1 MERNHLVDKVA
12 MVTRAAGGVG
22 RAVALRLAQDG
33 ADLVIHHEADEDG
46 ARAVA
51 AEVEALGRKA
61 TVVQASLNDAD
72 SIRAMTATVAA
83 DNPQLHVLVH
93 SAGHGASGPLT
104 TLDFDDW
111 RETLD
116 VNATAMLL
124 LVQGV
129 LPGLKAAGGA
139 DVIAISNEGSRS
151 CFSDYGASGTA
162 KAALEALCR
171 NLAFELVHDGIRVN
185 ILIAGPTETPGNAR
199 LGYPPAVYAFGE
211 KKSPQGRL
219 GRPDDL
225 AGTVSFLCSA
235 DAGWILGQT
244 VVVDGGLTLGVDFRD
259 WLD

>member
-1 MERNHLVDKVA
+1 MERNHLVDKLA

-22 RAVALRLAQDG
+22 RAVALRLARDG
-33 ADLVIHHEADEDG
+33 ADVVIHHEDDEAG
-46 ARAVA
+46 ARAAA
-51 AEVEALGRKA
+51 AEVEGLGRKA
-61 TVVQASLNDAD
+61 TVVQAALNDPGA
-72 SIRAMTATVAA
+72 IRAMTEQVSAGASR
-83 DNPQLHVLVH
+83 LHVLVH

-104 TLDFDDW
+104 KLDFDDW
-111 RETLD
+111 RETMD
-116 VNATAMLL
+116 VNASAMLV

-129 LPGLKAAGGA
+129 LPALKAAGGA

-171 NLAFELVHDGIRVN
+171 NLAFELVHDKIRVN

-219 GRPDDL
+219 GRPEDL

-235 DAGWILGQT
+235 DASWILGQT